1 MREEDTAINE
11 PVVGHERLRE
21 CEKRK
26 GKEKKGVCESR
37 RSK

>member
-1 MREEDTAINE
+1 MHEEDT
-11 PVVGHERLRE
+11 VVGHEQLGE

>member
-11 PVVGHERLRE
+11 PVVGHERLGE

-26 GKEKKGVCESR
+26 KEKKGAF
-37 RSK
+37 